1 MIELM
6 ISALSIWL
14 FIKAIGLALKITW
27 STAKII
33 ATILMALALPIFIVC
48 LIFAGGLV
56 LLIPFAFIS
65 TAFGLIKSIS

>member
-48 LIFAGGLV
+48 LIFAGGIV
-56 LLIPFAFIS
+56 MLIPLAFIS